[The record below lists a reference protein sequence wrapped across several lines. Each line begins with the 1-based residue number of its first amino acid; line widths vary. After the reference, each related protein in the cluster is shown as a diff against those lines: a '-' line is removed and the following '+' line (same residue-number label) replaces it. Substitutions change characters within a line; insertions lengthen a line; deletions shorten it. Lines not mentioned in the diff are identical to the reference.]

1 MSFGFEILRR
11 ASHSQRPNS
20 NKKQSLPSLFFSIFP
35 RSFSQL
41 HSQTQLSVTS
51 LSLSLCILMLQN
63 LVCNCAWLM
72 IEQLTIGLHLVLRST
87 LTASFCA
94 TTLPLEA
101 PLKLSES
108 YTITTL
114 VRFFFFCGCPLIL
127 FKALLCGLN
136 WFRQFM

>member
-1 MSFGFEILRR
+1 MSFGFGILRR

-41 HSQTQLSVTS
+41 HSQTPLSVTS
-51 LSLSLCILMLQN
+51 LSLSLFWC
-63 LVCNCAWLM
+63 LVCNCALLM

-87 LTASFCA
+87 LMASFCA
-94 TTLPLEA
+94 TTLPLEVL
-101 PLKLSES
+101 LKLSES

-114 VRFFFFCGCPLIL
+114 VRFFFCGCPLIL